1 MRTPWWPSMRP
12 GRQPLAGRSRDA
24 YLAQMRGFLTWLAGS
39 EHGGAALVEPGVRD
53 RAVRDY
59 KRHVQTARHWAPST
73 VNQALAAIDS
83 FYRSIGVGRPEEWP
97 GRSWPGSRPGHWRRP
112 TSGGSCERSR
122 AARRRGT
129 GRSPRCSSTPGYVSP
144 SWPPSR
150 WAICRSRPAGVGC
163 GFARGGATPTREVPL
178 NSVCRHAID
187 EWTTARTDQVAADA
201 ATSSPPAASAALW
214 LSRSESRIS
223 ARVIDLIIRR
233 LAKDAHLELSA
244 HTLLEGPSMTAVG
257 TSHRARRGRPA
268 AAEVRPAGL
277 RHLLAVVVA
286 GARCGR
292 GGRLGPGGRPP
303 RLARRP
309 RLAWWCGRRGA
320 RCAAGCGRCCVGRW
334 PPAPGRCS
342 SRGHAREV
350 RELVP
355 PTNSSTRPWPPP
367 SPPRRPSTPAPPQPA
382 ARVSS
387 GRLHRP
393 RNTVRRAPPVRQ
405 VWNVPPRPSWGISIG
420 CGSSGVRPARC
431 VTWGF
436 VPDLIV

>member
-1 MRTPWWPSMRP
+1 MRP
-12 GRQPLAGRSRDA
+12 AVGSWRPDGAATNRGAMAARSKKPTGGRRQAIDADAVVAEYAAWLGRQPLAGRSRDA
-24 YLAQMRGFLTWLAGS
+24 YLVHRARRPVPGRLHVPLVVPHRSVPDAGLHQGRS
-39 EHGGAALVEPGVRD
+39 AAFGAGQPGEEAAHLGHRPW
-53 RAVRDY
+53 R
-59 KRHVQTARHWAPST
+59 PST
-73 VNQALAAIDS
+73 ASTAQSASAD
-83 FYRSIGVGRPEEWP
+83 RRWP

-144 SWPPSR
+144 SWLPSR

-163 GFARGGATPTREVPL
+163 GFARGRATPTREVPL

-292 GGRLGPGGRPP
+292 GGRLGPGGRP
-303 RLARRP
+303 AHT
-309 RLAWWCGRRGA
+309 GRQR
-320 RCAAGCGRCCVGRW
+320 
-334 PPAPGRCS
+334 
-342 SRGHAREV
+342 
-350 RELVP
+350 
-355 PTNSSTRPWPPP
+355 
-367 SPPRRPSTPAPPQPA
+367 PQP
-382 ARVSS
+382 
-387 GRLHRP
+387 H
-393 RNTVRRAPPVRQ
+393 RAP
-405 VWNVPPRPSWGISIG
+405 
-420 CGSSGVRPARC
+420 A
-431 VTWGF
+431 TTT
-436 VPDLIV
+436 